1 MRVLVA
7 DDDPAVRMSLDHV
20 LRCEGYR
27 VDLAAN
33 GAEAVTQA
41 MIHSPDVVILDVLMP
56 MVSGLQACRSLRMA
70 GNTKPILMLTVRDD
84 IEHRVEALDAGAD
97 DFVGKPFALEELLAR
112 LRALLRRSLWTSDAP
127 LVVLRYADVT
137 LDRSTRQVARN
148 GRILSLTRTEFEL
161 LNAFMA
167 KPEQVLSRA
176 RLFDVVWGYEPNGS
190 NTLDVYVGYLRRKL
204 EAAGEPRL
212 LHTQRGVGFVLR
224 QADADASG

>member
-7 DDDPAVRMSLDHV
+7 DDDPAVRMSLSRV
-20 LRCEGYR
+20 LRDEGYR
-27 VDLAAN
+27 VDLAAD
-33 GAEAVTQA
+33 GAEALVQA
-41 MIHSPDVVILDVLMP
+41 RTHMPDVVILDVLMP
-56 MVSGLQACRSLRMA
+56 TVNGLQACRSLRMA
-70 GNTKPILMLTVRDD
+70 GNTTPILMLTVRDE

-97 DFVGKPFALEELLAR
+97 GFVGKPFALEELLAR
-112 LRALLRRSLWTSDAP
+112 LRALVRRSLWTSEAR
-127 LVVLRYADVT
+127 VAMLRYAGVT
-137 LDRSTRQVARN
+137 LDRSTRQVARD
-148 GRILSLTRTEFEL
+148 GRALALTRTEFEL

-167 KPEQVLSRA
+167 EPEQVLSRA

-224 QADADASG
+224 RSAGDAST